1 MDSLA
6 IDSHVGIG
14 FGFLDVGDDRGGVTG
29 ALFDILRGGRDREAL
44 RMYGMRFD
52 TLSLSTSNRNG
63 LGKED
68 EEGLTWYEGIGLG
81 YDEEKGLGLCE
92 EQKGMF
98 LIELP
103 APLARGGLQ
112 PLRYVVPS
120 SSTHQPASAQSALR
134 TSLLSQCFGKL

>member
-1 MDSLA
+1 M
-6 IDSHVGIG
+6 DSHVGIG
-14 FGFLDVGDDRGGVTG
+14 FGFLDVGDERGGVTG
-29 ALFDILRGGRDREAL
+29 ALFDILRGGRDRDAL

-63 LGKED
+63 LGKEE

-92 EQKGMF
+92 EQKGTF

-112 PLRYVVPS
+112 PYSPKTHKIRLSFQINHLETNNLES
-120 SSTHQPASAQSALR
+120 SE
-134 TSLLSQCFGKL
+134 